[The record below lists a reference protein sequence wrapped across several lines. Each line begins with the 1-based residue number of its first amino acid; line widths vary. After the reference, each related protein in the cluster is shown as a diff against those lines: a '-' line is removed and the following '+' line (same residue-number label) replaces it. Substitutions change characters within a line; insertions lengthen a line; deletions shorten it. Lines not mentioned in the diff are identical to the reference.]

1 MRRPAKV
8 RVQLAFDHLLK
19 GHGASATVA
28 HLTQTTGIGKRQAT
42 RDVAA
47 AYDRLQQEIED
58 CGIDRKKLTAQLI
71 NGLQEAMAKAL
82 ATNHTSSVVGAARE
96 LRELLQLTSGGRT

>member
-1 MRRPAKV
+1 MRRPAKA
-8 RVQLAFDHLLK
+8 RVQLAFDHLLQ

-28 HLTQTTGIGKRQAT
+28 YLTKTTGISQRQAT

-58 CGIDRKKLTAQLI
+58 CGIDRRKLTAQLVH
-71 NGLQEAMAKAL
+71 GLQEALAKAL

-96 LRELLQLTSGGRT
+96 LRELLELTSGNRT

>member
-28 HLTQTTGIGKRQAT
+28 HLTQTTGISKRQAT

-58 CGIDRKKLTAQLI
+58 CGIDRKKLTAQLVH
-71 NGLQEAMAKAL
+71 GLQEALAKSL
-82 ATNHTSSVVGAARE
+82 ASEHTSAAIGAARE
-96 LRELLQLTSGGRT
+96 LRELLQLTSGNRT

>member
-1 MRRPAKV
+1 M
-8 RVQLAFDHLLK
+8 
-19 GHGASATVA
+19 
-28 HLTQTTGIGKRQAT
+28 
-42 RDVAA
+42 AA